1 MNNRKPLNQMIEEL
15 KPEEYA
21 DFVACMKENFG
32 TANCTNQAYYKMLK
46 SILDDP
52 ENEAYF
58 STLSK
63 GCQIAMILYVEV
75 YERNLERQKQITE
88 AMKGLTE

>member
-21 DFVACMKENFG
+21 DFVACIKENFG
-32 TANCTNQAYYKMLK
+32 TANCANQAYYKMLK

-63 GCQIAMILYVEV
+63 GCQIAMMLYVEAF
-75 YERNLERQKQITE
+75 ERQQIRAKE
-88 AMKGLTE
+88 IDDILGGLD

>member
-1 MNNRKPLNQMIEEL
+1 MNNKKPLNQLVEEL

-21 DFVACMKENFG
+21 DFVACIKESFG
-32 TANCTNQAYYKMLK
+32 TANCTNQAHYKMLK

-63 GCQIAMILYVEV
+63 GCQIAMMLYVEAF
-75 YERNLERQKQITE
+75 ERQQIRAE
-88 AMKGLTE
+88 EISDILGGLD